1 MNLDSLTKLY
11 VHELKDLYS
20 AEKQLVEA
28 LPKMVAAASH
38 KDLKKALKDHLAV
51 TRRQVQR
58 LDKVFARTDF
68 SPRGHKC
75 EGMAGLIKE
84 GASLLKEESEPDV
97 LDAAIIGAAQRVE
110 HYEMAVYGTLRTYAR
125 ALGHEE
131 QATLL
136 QQNLSEEKAADEKL
150 TRIAERRVNPKGEG
164 GRAAVARRR
173 RKKAASGRARKAAA
187 GRKKTATRAA
197 ASRSKAMAKRKTAAK
212 RRRA

>member
-20 AEKQLVEA
+20 AEKQLIEA
-28 LPKMVAAASH
+28 LPKLVAAASN

-84 GASLLKEESEPDV
+84 GGSLLKEDSEPDV

-110 HYEMAVYGTLRTYAR
+110 HYEMAGYGVARTYAEK
-125 ALGHEE
+125 LGDY
-131 QATLL
+131 
-136 QQNLSEEKAADEKL
+136 KAADLLQESL
-150 TRIAERRVNPKGEG
+150 EEEAQADRQLSRIAERAINFQ
-164 GRAAVARRR
+164 
-173 RKKAASGRARKAAA
+173 
-187 GRKKTATRAA
+187 
-197 ASRSKAMAKRKTAAK
+197 AMV
-212 RRRA
+212 

>member
-20 AEKQLVEA
+20 AEKQLIEA
-28 LPKMVAAASH
+28 LPKLVAAASN

-84 GASLLKEESEPDV
+84 GGSLLKEDSEPDV

-110 HYEMAVYGTLRTYAR
+110 HYEMAGYGVARTYAEK
-125 ALGHEE
+125 LGDY
-131 QATLL
+131 
-136 QQNLSEEKAADEKL
+136 KAADLLQESL
-150 TRIAERRVNPKGEG
+150 EEEAQADRQLSRIAERTINFQ
-164 GRAAVARRR
+164 
-173 RKKAASGRARKAAA
+173 
-187 GRKKTATRAA
+187 
-197 ASRSKAMAKRKTAAK
+197 AMV
-212 RRRA
+212 

>member
-28 LPKMVAAASH
+28 LPKMVAAAGS

-110 HYEMAVYGTLRTYAR
+110 HYEMAGYGVARTYAEK
-125 ALGHEE
+125 LGDY
-131 QATLL
+131 
-136 QQNLSEEKAADEKL
+136 KAADLLQESL
-150 TRIAERRVNPKGEG
+150 EEEAQADRLLSRIAERTINFQ
-164 GRAAVARRR
+164 
-173 RKKAASGRARKAAA
+173 
-187 GRKKTATRAA
+187 
-197 ASRSKAMAKRKTAAK
+197 AMV
-212 RRRA
+212 